1 MLRIKMM
8 LLTVRNGRI
17 SCILEARMTAA
28 AAAKLMIDLSAGRS
42 GRPSGGKSARG
53 VKWVHQH
60 VIRKYLGYTK

>member
-1 MLRIKMM
+1 MM

-28 AAAKLMIDLSAGRS
+28 AAAKLMIDLSAGRN

-53 VKWVHQH
+53 VDSSVCDSKV
-60 VIRKYLGYTK
+60 LGLH